1 MKRHNM
7 NKQNRQNKKT
17 LRQKRSTASVG
28 VVACAGREPIDFGRQ
43 LRETSDRLPQIESGR
58 ALLARIYGQFVQWVR
73 QFARPIFKR
82 RGHRRTLALLE
93 TQQLGDKRFVAI
105 VRVGKQKFL
114 IGGGA
119 TSVSLLAEIT
129 PQRAAIL
136 TPRPFAQ
143 ETA

>member
-1 MKRHNM
+1 M
-7 NKQNRQNKKT
+7 NKQNSKNKKT
-17 LRQKRSTASVG
+17 FHQKNSEANVG
-28 VVACAGREPIDFGRQ
+28 VAPCAEHEPIDFAQQ
-43 LRETSDRLPQIESGR
+43 LRETPGRLPQINSG
-58 ALLARIYGQFVQWVR
+58 LTLSGRIYGQFVQRIR
-73 QFARPIFKR
+73 QFAKSIFKR
-82 RGHRRTLALLE
+82 QGHRRTLALLE

-129 PQRAAIL
+129 PQRSAII